1 MNKKGFKLIRIWVNK
16 NDVSIEFQ
24 GYKGRMRFS
33 LNSGCDLY
41 EFLQNIDFDYVELYH
56 HKVLKA
62 EADFTSGEEKQQEFY
77 NKLCGYFNL

>member
-24 GYKGRMRFS
+24 GYKGRMHFS
-33 LNSGCDLY
+33 LNSGGDLY
-41 EFLQNIDFDYVELYH
+41 EFLQNINFDYAELYH

-62 EADFTSGEEKQQEFY
+62 EADFTSGEEKQQDFY

>member
-24 GYKGRMRFS
+24 GYKGRMHFS
-33 LNSGCDLY
+33 LNSGGDLY

-62 EADFTSGEEKQQEFY
+62 EADSTSGEEKQQDFY

>member
-24 GYKGRMRFS
+24 GYKGRMHFS
-33 LNSGCDLY
+33 LNSGGDLY
-41 EFLQNIDFDYVELYH
+41 EFLQNINFDYVELYH

-62 EADFTSGEEKQQEFY
+62 EADFISGEEKQQDFY

>member
-33 LNSGCDLY
+33 LYSGSDLY

-62 EADFTSGEEKQQEFY
+62 EADFTDGEEKQQDFY

>member
-1 MNKKGFKLIRIWVNK
+1 MNKKGFRLIRIWVNK

-24 GYKGRMRFS
+24 GYKGRMHFS
-33 LNSGCDLY
+33 LNSGSDLY
-41 EFLQNIDFDYVELYH
+41 EFLQNINFDYVELYH

-62 EADFTSGEEKQQEFY
+62 EADFTSVEEKQQDFY